1 MIQPFDTIINV
12 WMTALPIYEWELE
25 PAPVVEAPAGP
36 ELPLGGNAG
45 KVAADGANTSADA
58 ANATANLALAAA
70 KDESNGLP
78 PPMRLVFKGLRW
90 VATPVW
96 GIRENPVWDQMAQ
109 LERDEDQK
117 RNRSRAAGTS
127 AHPTPPKD

>member
-1 MIQPFDTIINV
+1 MILPFDTIINV

-25 PAPVVEAPAGP
+25 PPPCTDAPAGEVP
-36 ELPLGGNAG
+36 PLEG
-45 KVAADGANTSADA
+45 AADNASPDA
-58 ANATANLALAAA
+58 TIAAANLASAAV

-117 RNRSRAAGTS
+117 RNRSRAAGTN
-127 AHPTPPKD
+127 AHATPPKD

>member
-1 MIQPFDTIINV
+1 MILPFDTIINV

-25 PAPVVEAPAGP
+25 PPPCADAPVGEMPPLEGPADNVSP
-36 ELPLGGNAG
+36 DATT
-45 KVAADGANTSADA
+45 AA
-58 ANATANLALAAA
+58 ANLAGAAV

-96 GIRENPVWDQMAQ
+96 GTRENPVWDQMAQ

-117 RNRSRAAGTS
+117 RNRSRTAGAGSHAA
-127 AHPTPPKD
+127 PPKD